1 MCLAATMAASAATA
15 RPAPPAPSAT
25 LRVVPRWT
33 YQGGGK
39 LAVIAGCS
47 QRGDAR
53 VISSKLLPRPIRMS
67 KGRNLLIKVTR
78 KTKPGKYKIVLLCED
93 KHKQPDSVDVKTV
106 RIYKV
111 LRAFQQPDQPLL
123 PSHFKPDVTV
133 SSGPPP
139 AAHHRAPAPQEEAP
153 QEEGALAARPPVLPA
168 WRARCWSSPA
178 PRGDRLS
185 PSTPFSPF
193 VFPPRPHAGGDVRG

>member
-1 MCLAATMAASAATA
+1 MTADIDQPGGKLKRTFAAAVAAGTSMCLAATLAASAATA
-15 RPAPPAPSAT
+15 RPAPSAPSAT

-39 LAVIAGCS
+39 LAVIVGCS

-53 VISSKLLPRPIRMS
+53 VISSKMLPRTIRMS
-67 KGRNLLIKVTR
+67 KGRNVLIKVTR

-111 LRAFQQPDQPLL
+111 LRAFQQPDQPAL
-123 PSHFKPDVTV
+123 PPHFKPDVTV

-139 AAHHRAPAPQEEAP
+139 AAHHKKHHKKKHHKKK
-153 QEEGALAARPPVLPA
+153 G
-168 WRARCWSSPA
+168 
-178 PRGDRLS
+178 
-185 PSTPFSPF
+185 
-193 VFPPRPHAGGDVRG
+193 H

>member
-1 MCLAATMAASAATA
+1 LKRTFAAAVVAVTASTSMCLAATMAAGPAMA
-15 RPAPPAPSAT
+15 RQTPSVPSAT

-39 LAVIAGCS
+39 LAVIVGCS

-53 VISSKLLPRPIRMS
+53 VISSKMLPRSIRMS

-93 KHKQPDSVDVKTV
+93 RHKQPDSVDVKTI

-133 SSGPPP
+133 SSGPPR
-139 AAHHRAPAPQEEAP
+139 AAHHKKKHHKK
-153 QEEGALAARPPVLPA
+153 G
-168 WRARCWSSPA
+168 
-178 PRGDRLS
+178 
-185 PSTPFSPF
+185 
-193 VFPPRPHAGGDVRG
+193 H